1 MDNENTVGN
10 PQAEETQEAPQV
22 DSNEF
27 FDALDS
33 DVQGGMFESM
43 DEDEVPAQQEA
54 VPNQTQPQQGTQQND
69 VNWKKRYDDSSAEA
83 LRMRGELNELKPY
96 SALLDV
102 MKKDQ
107 GLVSTVR
114 DYLQNGGSAPKSV
127 QDELKLDEDFEFDA
141 NEAVQNPNSESG
153 QVFNKMMENQ
163 VNKRLN
169 TVMAA
174 EKQKNAMAQ
183 QQMVKQM
190 EMKKFQEDKGLSDSD
205 MTNFVQKAQS
215 HTMTFEDA
223 WNIVN
228 KEQAQSNVA
237 QSTKADMLHQMQNA
251 SKFPNT
257 TAASNSVG
265 VSENPNDAIFNMLKD
280 SDGDIDNLFG

>member
-1 MDNENTVGN
+1 M
-10 PQAEETQEAPQV
+10 
-22 DSNEF
+22 
-27 FDALDS
+27 
-33 DVQGGMFESM
+33 
-43 DEDEVPAQQEA
+43 
-54 VPNQTQPQQGTQQND
+54 
-69 VNWKKRYDDSSAEA
+69 
-83 LRMRGELNELKPY
+83 
-96 SALLDV
+96 
-102 MKKDQ
+102 
-107 GLVSTVR
+107 
-114 DYLQNGGSAPKSV
+114 
-127 QDELKLDEDFEFDA
+127 DEDFEFDA
-141 NEAVQNPNSESG
+141 NEAVQNPNSDSG
-153 QVFNKMMENQ
+153 KVFEKMMENQ

-190 EMKKFQEDKGLSDSD
+190 EMKKFQEEKGLSDVD
-205 MTNFVQKAQS
+205 MQNFVQKAQQ

-223 WNIVN
+223 WNVVN
-228 KEQAQSNVA
+228 KEQAQNNVA
-237 QSTKADMLHQMQNA
+237 QSTRADMLNQMQNA